1 MVMNKDTKLLYF
13 IVNNFL
19 IKPRDY
25 SFEYPIPIRVS
36 VKNYDKFEE
45 VLGDTKYLYI
55 SKGIL
60 SDTTELVID
69 DYSKKLLKL
78 QVIASN
84 HITFHD
90 LDFDIDSYLS

>member
-1 MVMNKDTKLLYF
+1 MNKDTKLLYF

-25 SFEYPIPIRVS
+25 TFEYPIPIRVS

-55 SKGIL
+55 SKDL
-60 SDTTELVID
+60 SDTTELVVD
-69 DYSKKLLKL
+69 DDSKKLLNYDK
-78 QVIASN
+78 IN
-84 HITFHD
+84 
-90 LDFDIDSYLS
+90 